1 MAGYKDS
8 EARAEDN
15 LSSAW
20 TLVIVGG
27 IGLVV
32 LALGFL
38 GIIPIPIYGGG
49 KYLFY
54 GVMAALCI
62 IFIFAG
68 IVSFKKVKV
77 YSAEASTEKSQK
89 QQIIDWCVE
98 NEIATKINDAIAVEI
113 ADMPEE
119 EAYFRRAEMLKH
131 VVFAQFKDMGFE
143 FLGHVADEIYDSLF
157 EE

>member
-32 LALGFL
+32 LVLGFL

-68 IVSFKKVKV
+68 IVFENNLKWKAYMLHTNIKKK
-77 YSAEASTEKSQK
+77 K
-89 QQIIDWCVE
+89 
-98 NEIATKINDAIAVEI
+98 
-113 ADMPEE
+113 
-119 EAYFRRAEMLKH
+119 
-131 VVFAQFKDMGFE
+131 
-143 FLGHVADEIYDSLF
+143 
-157 EE
+157 